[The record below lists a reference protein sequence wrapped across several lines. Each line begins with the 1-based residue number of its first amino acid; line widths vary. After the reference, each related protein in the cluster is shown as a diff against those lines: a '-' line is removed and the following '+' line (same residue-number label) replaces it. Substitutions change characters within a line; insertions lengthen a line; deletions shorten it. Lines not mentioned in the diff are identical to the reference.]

1 VGKIKKESIKG
12 YDMKSIYEF
21 KKGDEIVRITP
32 AKPLKNLLGEIR
44 DRSFLGEKMIFAG
57 IANGQIYLRR
67 TKKIDLKIFGNGLLD
82 LSLDIWDDGWDYY
95 VDPENLL
102 ADILPRELLE
112 DKLNKAVE
120 EEDYILAER
129 LRKLLEKK
137 GG

>member
-1 VGKIKKESIKG
+1 
-12 YDMKSIYEF
+12 MKSIYEF

-32 AKPLKNLLGEIR
+32 AKPLKNLFGEIR
-44 DRSFLGEKMIFAG
+44 DRSFLGEKMVFAG

-67 TKKIDLKIFGNGLLD
+67 TNTMDINIFGNKLLD

-102 ADILPRELLE
+102 ADILPREILE
-112 DKLNKAVE
+112 NKLNKAVE

-137 GG
+137 GE

>member
-1 VGKIKKESIKG
+1 
-12 YDMKSIYEF
+12 MKSIYEF
-21 KKGDEIVRITP
+21 KKGDEIVRVTP

-67 TKKIDLKIFGNGLLD
+67 TKKLDIIIFGKALLD
-82 LSLDIWDDGWDYY
+82 LPLDIWDDGWDYF

-102 ADILPRELLE
+102 ADILPREVLE
-112 DKLNKAVE
+112 DKLDKALE
-120 EEDYILAER
+120 EEDYRLAER

-137 GG
+137 DD

>member
-1 VGKIKKESIKG
+1 
-12 YDMKSIYEF
+12 MKSIYEF
-21 KKGDEIVRITP
+21 KKGDEIVRVTA
-32 AKPLKNLLGEIR
+32 AKPLKNHLGEIR

-102 ADILPRELLE
+102 ADILPREVLE

-120 EEDYILAER
+120 EEYYILAER